1 MESNNQTNHS
11 QKIILNDRDLLK
23 NKYPVSVIE
32 DNIDN
37 LSLFRILYTQHL
49 TPAFCIKY
57 ILNEEYASCVE
68 ETYIC
73 DKDVLYH
80 QPHIKQEEL
89 MEERRKQQQ

>member
-1 MESNNQTNHS
+1 MESNSQTKNS
-11 QKIILNDRDLLK
+11 QKVVINDRNLLK
-23 NKYPVSVIE
+23 IKYPISVIE

-49 TPAFCIKY
+49 TPAFCVKY
-57 ILNEEYASCVE
+57 ILSEEYASCVE

-89 MEERRKQQQ
+89 MEERIKLNE

>member
-1 MESNNQTNHS
+1 MENNKQTNNF
-11 QKIILNDRDLLK
+11 KRIILNDRDLLK

-32 DNIDN
+32 DNINN

-49 TPAFCIKY
+49 TPEFCIKY
-57 ILNEEYASCVE
+57 ILNEDYASCVE

-80 QPHIKQEEL
+80 QPHIKQEDL
-89 MEERRKQQQ
+89 MEERRKQQP

>member
-1 MESNNQTNHS
+1 MESNSQTKIS
-11 QKIILNDRDLLK
+11 QKVVINDRDLLK
-23 NKYPVSVIE
+23 NKYPISIIE

-49 TPAFCIKY
+49 TPAFCVKY
-57 ILNEEYASCVE
+57 ILSEDYASCVE

-89 MEERRKQQQ
+89 MEERRKLNE